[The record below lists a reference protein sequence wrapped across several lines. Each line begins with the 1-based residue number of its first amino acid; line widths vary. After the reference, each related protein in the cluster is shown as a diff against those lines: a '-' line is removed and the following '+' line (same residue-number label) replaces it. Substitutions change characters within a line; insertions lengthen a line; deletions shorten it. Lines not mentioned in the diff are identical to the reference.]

1 MQDSTTADCDATDSA
16 AAQRTLSMSA
26 GFDF

>member
-1 MQDSTTADCDATDSA
+1 MPSSTTTNCDATDTA
-16 AAQRTLSMSA
+16 GKQRTLSMSA